1 MPGIGKYRYLRENDW
16 LMGKIKMML
25 SGLLGSVF
33 AARTGNEGFR
43 SVDADEFEKIIREG
57 GVQLVDVRRVD
68 EYAAGHIPGTVLIDV
83 TRDDF
88 LERAIATL
96 DRGKPVAVYCRSGKR
111 SAVAARLLVKNGYRV
126 VNLRGG
132 WLEWSGKGKA
142 SEPAPLK

>member
-1 MPGIGKYRYLRENDW
+1 MAL
-16 LMGKIKMML
+16 L
-25 SGLLGSVF
+25 SLLDCVLG
-33 AARTGNEGFR
+33 ACAQEEGFQ
-43 SVDADEFEKIIREG
+43 SVDADEFEKIIHSG
-57 GVQLVDVRRVD
+57 GMQLVDVRRVD
-68 EYAAGHIPGTVLIDV
+68 EYAAGHIPGAVLIDV

-132 WLEWSGKGKA
+132 WLEWSGKDKA